1 MIFRKNNPL
10 FPIFTHF
17 FGYFQ
22 VLFRVFI
29 KINIS
34 MSGILFEY
42 FFEYKHGDV
51 VKMLRIVAEHS
62 SIAREKLKETYPDGE
77 LKLLEL
83 RPLDH

>member
-1 MIFRKNNPL
+1 M
-10 FPIFTHF
+10 
-17 FGYFQ
+17 
-22 VLFRVFI
+22 
-29 KINIS
+29 S
-34 MSGILFEY
+34 MSERLFEY

-62 SIAREKLKETYPDGE
+62 SIAREKLKETYPDGD